1 MLKDFIIKSLK
12 ETENY
17 KKDIIV
23 LKTVFVNLLEEQ
35 LKLIMNKLYE
45 KNIFNENEIKVLN
58 KTFGTID
65 IDKLISESNDKILKI
80 EDLNELENSFENVNN
95 IISSKNSE
103 LKIKNKNDRNSK
115 KKKIIIVKQ
124 KKQIIVHFNCYNNS
138 IILII
143 IKLKIKKIKIS

>member
-1 MLKDFIIKSLK
+1 MK

-80 EDLNELENSFENVNN
+80 EDLNDLENSFENVNN
-95 IISSKNSE
+95 IISCKNSE

-115 KKKIIIVKQ
+115 KKIIIVKQ
-124 KKQIIVHFNCYNNS
+124 KKQIIIHFNCYNNS